1 MEPSP
6 ALDTSPPSPLRLV
19 GFLLVVVG
27 ALLAGVGALQTWVT
41 VGIANQPQLDTPT
54 KGTDIWQGLVVLG
67 CAAILLV
74 GLLVSRAVKGRTRT
88 AVGGL
93 LVAAGIVAAAVA
105 GAFLATAS
113 SAYSALD
120 DQKVIDA
127 LAKAIG
133 ATADQVRA
141 KACAAFGCTTTVGS
155 GPWLAIAGG
164 VLGLVGGIVVLA
176 WASRIT
182 PEDLPA
188 ASEPDEVGSSPGSRT

>member
-27 ALLAGVGALQTWVT
+27 ALLAGLGALQTWVT

-74 GLLVSRAVKGRTRT
+74 GVLVSRAVKGRTRT

-93 LVAAGIVAAAVA
+93 LVAAGIVCASVA

-113 SAYSALD
+113 SAYSAID
-120 DQKVIDA
+120 DQTVVDA
-127 LAKAIG
+127 LAKATG
-133 ATADQVRA
+133 ATAEEVRA
-141 KACAAFGCTTTVGS
+141 KACATLGCTTTVGT
-155 GPWLAIAGG
+155 GPWLAIVGG
-164 VLGLVGGIVVLA
+164 LLGLLGGILVLA
-176 WASRIT
+176 WASRIAL
-182 PEDLPA
+182 D
-188 ASEPDEVGSSPGSRT
+188 DVG